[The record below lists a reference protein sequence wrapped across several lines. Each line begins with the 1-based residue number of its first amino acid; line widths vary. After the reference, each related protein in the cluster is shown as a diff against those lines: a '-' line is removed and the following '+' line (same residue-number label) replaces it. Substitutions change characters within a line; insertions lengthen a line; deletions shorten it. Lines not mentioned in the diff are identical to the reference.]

1 MKPAPFEEKD
11 LHHWKFIE
19 SFQEAID
26 KVFSQKKLHPTFED
40 PKRLLSYKSYLST
53 FLFGLFNPVIE
64 SMRGLC
70 EATKL
75 KRVKEEISGRKISLG
90 SFSETQALLDPQ
102 LLREVFFHLVEKTQ
116 TQAKP
121 DPRMVHLNLIVQDS
135 SLWSAL
141 PRMAWAQYGVGR
153 KGEAKGVRFHLRF
166 NVCDDKPVDLQITPG
181 ASCER
186 KALREMLK
194 PGQVN
199 VGDRYYGED
208 YQLFGEIDQAKGF
221 FVFRFKEGA
230 VIHVEE
236 ELELTPE
243 DKAAGVVRHLWARLG
258 ARESTRSIRLRV
270 VEIRACGQHL
280 LLATNLS
287 IAEASAELVGAIYR
301 RRWSI
306 ELFFRWI
313 KCIFKAR
320 HFFAESP
327 AGAAIQ
333 LYLAL
338 IASVLLQDCTGHRP
352 SKRIMELLQFYTLG
366 WATAEEV
373 VALIQKHLAPKGT
386 KKG

>member
-1 MKPAPFEEKD
+1 MKPTALKEEE

-19 SFQEAID
+19 RFQEAMD
-26 KVFSQKKLHPTFED
+26 KVFQQKKLHPTFED
-40 PKRLLSYKSYLST
+40 PNRLLSYRSYLSM

-70 EATKL
+70 AATEL
-75 KRVKEEISGRKISLG
+75 DRVKKEISGRKVSLG

-102 LLREVFFHLVEKTQ
+102 LLREVFYQLVEKVQ

-121 DPRMVHLNLIVQDS
+121 DPRLLHMQLIAQDG

-153 KGEAKGVRFHLRF
+153 KGQAKGVRLHLRF
-166 NVCDDKPVDLQITPG
+166 NVGDDKPVDARITPG

-194 PGQVN
+194 PGQVT

-208 YQLFGEIDQAKGF
+208 YELFGEIDHAKGF
-221 FVFRFKEGA
+221 FVIRIKEGA
-230 VIHVEE
+230 VINLEE

-258 ARESTRSIRLRV
+258 ARQNTRSIRLRI
-270 VEIRACGQHL
+270 VEIRAAGQHL
-280 LLATNLS
+280 FLATNLS
-287 IAEASAELVGAIYR
+287 IAEAAAELVGAIYR

-313 KCIFKAR
+313 KCILKSR
-320 HFFAESP
+320 HFFAESA

-333 LYLAL
+333 IYLAL
-338 IASVLLQDCTGHRP
+338 IASVLLQDYTGHRP
-352 SKRIMELLQFYTLG
+352 NKRIMELFQFYLSG
-366 WATAEEV
+366 WATLEELIV
-373 VALIQKHLAPKGT
+373 LIQKYIA